1 MNNSI
6 QEQFNIVATDYDF
19 FGDDNE
25 PTIIVETTEHK
36 FYVQTTNGV
45 HDSSLGCWITTD
57 DSDGDIDWYD
67 YAEAYSADSDEVIS
81 TIIQVAETE
90 AKRLLKDKKL
100 ETIRDNDESG
110 EIEAKA
116 EKIAAMIGGDVD
128 DYLILSNTLSNSES
142 IDINNTMIFLQINC
156 GCSQA
161 QSSDIVN
168 LFL

>member
-6 QEQFNIVATDYDF
+6 QEQFNIVATDYDL

-57 DSDGDIDWYD
+57 DSDGDINWDD
-67 YAEAYSADSDEVIS
+67 YAEVYGADSDAVFSVI
-81 TIIQVAETE
+81 IEVAETE
-90 AKRLLKDKKL
+90 AKRILKDKAL

-116 EKIAAMIGGDVD
+116 EKIAVMIGGDAD
-128 DYLILSNTLSNSES
+128 DYLILSNTLSNADS
-142 IDINNTMIFLQINC
+142 IDINQTMIFLQINLN
-156 GCSQA
+156 CSQA